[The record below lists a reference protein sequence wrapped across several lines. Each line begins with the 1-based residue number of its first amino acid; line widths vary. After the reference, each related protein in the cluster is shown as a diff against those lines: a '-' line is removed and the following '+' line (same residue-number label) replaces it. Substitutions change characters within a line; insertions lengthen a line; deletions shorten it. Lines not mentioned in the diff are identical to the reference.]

1 MQTEVDSLKL
11 KLETEEAAS
20 SEIEEGKIISQ
31 TPEDGAKTK
40 DKKIYVVV
48 SKGEKLVTVSDVEG
62 KDIKVARYE
71 LENTLGFVVEVEEVV
86 NEKVTAGII
95 ISQEFKNEER
105 PYGSTIKLTV
115 SKGDGK
121 EKVLMPSVLGKTE
134 ADAKKILEDKKLT
147 VNVKYSEDN
156 TKSNGVVL
164 SQNYPEN
171 QELKE
176 GDLVEI
182 TVNKLILSKTIT
194 LDLLELQGGT
204 PLDVESIT
212 IKVTASIDGGATNTV
227 FNQTFEP
234 TEKSASFT
242 INGYNNASLKIF
254 LNDKQVKE
262 QTIDF

>member
-1 MQTEVDSLKL
+1 
-11 KLETEEAAS
+11 
-20 SEIEEGKIISQ
+20 
-31 TPEDGAKTK
+31 
-40 DKKIYVVV
+40 
-48 SKGEKLVTVSDVEG
+48 
-62 KDIKVARYE
+62 
-71 LENTLGFVVEVEEVV
+71 
-86 NEKVTAGII
+86 
-95 ISQEFKNEER
+95 
-105 PYGSTIKLTV
+105 
-115 SKGDGK
+115 
-121 EKVLMPSVLGKTE
+121 MPSVLGKTE